1 MLNRDQSGDLGSLC
15 QDGAPVQGFLVL
27 YSKICVNVPLYV
39 QGV

>member
-1 MLNRDQSGDLGSLC
+1 MGTSQGTWAILC